1 MEWNFLDAD
10 ATYVYPSQNSSDGGN
25 INSEQNV
32 SNIADSLTYKAFV
45 IRKGVYYPI
54 NGTAQPSDWDTNYKN
69 YYIKEDH
76 PGNSSTFYKRNT
88 DSTWHSGTVYYLQEE
103 PLKVTKGS
111 GNNTINVTIGSAVL
125 EGYQLNFDIIET
137 EGTSQYIIKN
147 YPLSDFT
154 ICELG
159 NYLTE
164 YKAIWSQ
171 LYTDNWVEKPLPKA
185 VKESIKLPLLH
196 VIVKLLKN
204 ATGNVRGD
212 LVERD
217 VTTDPPTVSKLC
229 KGVAWAIAT
238 DADLEN
244 MTVPYLDLATIRL
257 ESDSSVDNLLIHDI
271 QNNEYKYTYID
282 QSSIIAEGDQTTEEY
297 IQNYVTEALDD
308 LDHIS
313 SHSIE
318 QPDGTHVT
326 EETDARIKRVRFQVN
341 NAVGSA
347 ILGHP
352 PLPYQ
357 YDPKAVAV
365 IRYKYE
371 YNDGYDADGNREV
384 EEYSMS
390 TAYDHSYSIDDI
402 QQRTHIS
409 STTVTNDY
417 IENVV
422 WHHDA
427 IAQSVDSRDQGD
439 GSYQVSS
446 SVINGNGSSKLI
458 SRADHD
464 HNGMYVKNFSY
475 GGTNEQA
482 VGPLVVKNLF
492 VNGNIS
498 GRRDDF
504 SGGALFLRNMAHGSD
519 PEGWGGVDIQ
529 TSANYK
535 YVGATEP
542 ANPAEGDTYK
552 DTQTD
557 RYYTRINGNWKE
569 IGYIWDP
576 LTPPV
581 ANESYYLSTF
591 HVTGQGDIHDVGYI
605 RTRGNIT
612 GPGSTKATISGYKVY
627 GAVWND
633 YAELFLKDV
642 STKNYAPGTVICKVR
657 GRDCYTESN
666 ADNRELVV
674 GVCSDSYGMLLGG
687 KEGNTLEQNLKE
699 YIPVAVAGRV
709 WANIRKGIYVREGDM
724 LAVSRIDKGC
734 VIPCDRNDLEFG
746 TIVGKALSGNKDG
759 KVLMLVSIM

>member
-10 ATYVYPSQNSSDGGN
+10 ATYIYPSQNSSDGGN

-54 NGTAQPSDWDTNYKN
+54 NGAAQPSDWDTNYKN

-257 ESDSSVDNLLIHDI
+257 EYGSSVDNLLIHDI

-282 QSSIIAEGDQTTEEY
+282 QSSIITEGDQTTEEY
-297 IQNYVTEALDD
+297 IQNYVSEALDG
-308 LDHIS
+308 LDHIT
-313 SHSIE
+313 
-318 QPDGTHVT
+318 DVT
-326 EETDARIKRVRFQVN
+326 IDSNDAKSRWIKLSVDKDNGVN
-341 NAVGSA
+341 VERYTQGS
-347 ILGHP
+347 
-352 PLPYQ
+352 
-357 YDPKAVAV
+357 
-365 IRYKYE
+365 
-371 YNDGYDADGNREV
+371 GYDINGDHNMVLDAG
-384 EEYSMS
+384 
-390 TAYDHSYSIDDI
+390 YDKTYNIDNI
-402 QQRTHIS
+402 QSRTHPTS
-409 STTVTNDY
+409 STSSSETLN
-417 IENVV
+417 NQ
-422 WHHDA
+422 
-427 IAQSVDSRDQGD
+427 IAPQVDPGRDQGD
-439 GSYQVSS
+439 GSYLYGSYVREG
-446 SVINGNGSSKLI
+446 VTYNIINQNGHSKLLA
-458 SRADHD
+458 RADHD

-475 GGTNEQA
+475 EDTNEQA
-482 VGPLVVKNLF
+482 VGPLVVNNLF

-504 SGGALFLRNMAHGSD
+504 SGGALYLRNMAHDDD

-529 TSANYK
+529 TSAKYK
-535 YVGATEP
+535 YVGTVVTPGTEP

-552 DTQTD
+552 DAQTN

-576 LTPPV
+576 LTTPV
-581 ANESYYLSTF
+581 ADESYYLSTF

-759 KVLMLVSIM
+759 KVLILVSIM